1 MTSYVCALVANG
13 VLEGDAHLLGH
24 VFWASLHGCVV
35 LKLAGKLGAE
45 YDFDRISG
53 EAFRVLFEGYQPK
66 NKAV

>member
-1 MTSYVCALVANG
+1 MTAYVRALVADG
-13 VLEGDAHLLGH
+13 MLEGDPDLIGH
-24 VFWASLHGCVV
+24 VFWASLHGAVV

-66 NKAV
+66 RA